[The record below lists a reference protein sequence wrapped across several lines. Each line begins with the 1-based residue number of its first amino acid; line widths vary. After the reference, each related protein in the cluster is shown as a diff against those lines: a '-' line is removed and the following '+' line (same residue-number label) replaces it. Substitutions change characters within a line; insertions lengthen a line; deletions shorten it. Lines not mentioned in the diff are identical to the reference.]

1 MGAVA
6 KANQL
11 VLTMPTPQVLFTG
24 MSAGSLN
31 FELRAYVGD
40 VETMFRVKSD
50 LHFAIFKRFKEE
62 KFFDTPG
69 PNATKVEIAGFE
81 DLGKL
86 LTPGSEVSASGQP
99 KRGAAGR

>member
-1 MGAVA
+1 
-6 KANQL
+6 
-11 VLTMPTPQVLFTG
+11 

-40 VETMFRVKSD
+40 VETMFRVKSE

-86 LTPGSEVSASGQP
+86 LTPDSEVSASGQP
-99 KRGAAGR
+99 KRGTAGR